1 MKNYENLNQADLPN
15 EEWRII
21 QDFPNYAVSNFAR
34 VKRLNNVCYYLDGRV
49 RHNKEKI
56 LKQTE
61 KDGYRMVRLWNER
74 TGEKGVLIKTHR
86 LVAIAFI
93 PNPEDKPY
101 IDHINTIRDD
111 NRIENLRW
119 VTAKENSNNA
129 ITRKRNSQSRR
140 KFIEDNPEYRLVMS
154 KISKDIFANNEFKEK
169 FKKRMNDEEI
179 KNKISESNP
188 QRKQVFQY
196 NANGDLIAIYPST
209 GKAAI
214 SIGVSQTT
222 ISRYCL
228 GKIKPRNKYV
238 YSYEKLDKSNIIGE

>member
-34 VKRLNNVCYYLDGRV
+34 VKRLNNVCHYLDVRV
-49 RHNKEKI
+49 KHNKEKI

-61 KDGYRMVRLWNER
+61 KDGYRIVRLWNEK
-74 TGEKGVLIKTHR
+74 TGKKGVLIKTHR

-93 PNPEDKPY
+93 PNPENKPY

-154 KISKDIFANNEFKEK
+154 KISKRIFANNEFKEK
-169 FKKRMNDEEI
+169 FKKRMNDEEV
-179 KNKISESNP
+179 KNKILESNP
-188 QRKQVFQY
+188 QKKQVFQY
-196 NANGDLIAIYPST
+196 NANGDLIAIYPSVN
-209 GKAAI
+209 KAAI
-214 SIGVSQTT
+214 SIGLSQAT
-222 ISRYCL
+222 ISGYCL
-228 GKIKPRNKYV
+228 GRIKPRNKYV
-238 YSYEKLDKSNIIGE
+238 YSYEKLDKSNIIG

>member
-34 VKRLNNVCYYLDGRV
+34 VKRLNNVCHYLDGRV
-49 RHNKEKI
+49 KHNKEKI

-74 TGEKGVLIKTHR
+74 TGKKGVLIKTHR

-93 PNPEDKPY
+93 PNPENKPY

-129 ITRKRNSQSRR
+129 ITRK
-140 KFIEDNPEYRLVMS
+140 
-154 KISKDIFANNEFKEK
+154 KIANQ
-169 FKKRMNDEEI
+169 EE
-179 KNKISESNP
+179 N
-188 QRKQVFQY
+188 
-196 NANGDLIAIYPST
+196 L
-209 GKAAI
+209 
-214 SIGVSQTT
+214 
-222 ISRYCL
+222 
-228 GKIKPRNKYV
+228 
-238 YSYEKLDKSNIIGE
+238 